1 MTLRNESPSR
11 ILKYRQGLQF
21 TGDQNVCR
29 QGEQSLGISYKKLK
43 EIQNRQMTEM
53 SKMTPEH
60 VKLFDQISTIARQ
73 APADERTQEEWI
85 LSAGRAIVQ
94 AQRDG
99 MPARELYGPDL
110 EQHIYSQLGVAGDNN
125 PAATAGEIHMD
136 SSRASS
142 KAVQSSESKSNKT
155 TSISAKKTAA
165 VEAEPA
171 ETSDQVK
178 RTPKWYFM
186 ISWAAL
192 SFVMLIQGAV
202 GLFIGWTGGDTEPF
216 SHISLFS
223 LIVAAVGGI
232 ALVEMLRRLAE
243 RPDDQGADKTARPQI
258 NLRGIAIYIVIV
270 VLVLFVGYPLRDSLP
285 VFTLAPWISLVI
297 GIVGLATLRPLFGQ
311 KKA

>member
-1 MTLRNESPSR
+1 MRNESPSR
-11 ILKYRQGLQF
+11 ILKYRQGLQI

-99 MPARELYGPDL
+99 KPARELYGPDL
-110 EQHIYSQLGVAGDNN
+110 QQDIYSQLGVATNHEDADPVESNIG
-125 PAATAGEIHMD
+125 ASTTSSTVVAGTR
-136 SSRASS
+136 SN
-142 KAVQSSESKSNKT
+142 SNKRNA
-155 TSISAKKTAA
+155 SAKKAA
-165 VEAEPA
+165 TVEAESA
-171 ETSDQVK
+171 ESPDQVK
-178 RTPKWYFM
+178 RTPKWYVM

-202 GLFIGWTGGDTEPF
+202 GLFVGWTGGDTESF

-243 RPDDQGADKTARPQI
+243 RPDDQGADKTARPQV

>member
-1 MTLRNESPSR
+1 M
-11 ILKYRQGLQF
+11 
-21 TGDQNVCR
+21 
-29 QGEQSLGISYKKLK
+29 GISYKKLK

-99 MPARELYGPDL
+99 KPARELYGPDL
-110 EQHIYSQLGVAGDNN
+110 EQDIYSQLGVATNHEDADAVESNIG
-125 PAATAGEIHMD
+125 ASTTSSTVVAGTR
-136 SSRASS
+136 SN
-142 KAVQSSESKSNKT
+142 SNKRNA
-155 TSISAKKTAA
+155 SAKKSAT
-165 VEAEPA
+165 VEAQSA
-171 ETSDQVK
+171 ESPDQVK
-178 RTPKWYFM
+178 RTPKWYVM

-202 GLFIGWTGGDTEPF
+202 GLFIGWTDGDTEPF

-243 RPDDQGADKTARPQI
+243 RPDDQGADKTARPQV

>member
-11 ILKYRQGLQF
+11 ILKYRQGLQI

-99 MPARELYGPDL
+99 KPARELYGPDL
-110 EQHIYSQLGVAGDNN
+110 QQDIYSQLGVATNHEDADPVESNIG
-125 PAATAGEIHMD
+125 ASTTSSTVVAGTR
-136 SSRASS
+136 SN
-142 KAVQSSESKSNKT
+142 SNKRNA
-155 TSISAKKTAA
+155 SAKKAA
-165 VEAEPA
+165 TVEAESA
-171 ETSDQVK
+171 ESPDQVK
-178 RTPKWYFM
+178 RTPKWYVM

-202 GLFIGWTGGDTEPF
+202 GLFVGWTGGDTESF

-243 RPDDQGADKTARPQI
+243 RPDDQGADKTARPQV

>member
-11 ILKYRQGLQF
+11 ILKYRQGLQI

-60 VKLFDQISTIARQ
+60 VKLFDQISTMARQ

-99 MPARELYGPDL
+99 KPARELYGPDMQL
-110 EQHIYSQLGVAGDNN
+110 DIYSQLGVATNHEDADAVESNIG
-125 PAATAGEIHMD
+125 PSTTSSTVVAGT
-136 SSRASS
+136 RGN
-142 KAVQSSESKSNKT
+142 SNKRNA
-155 TSISAKKTAA
+155 SAKKAA
-165 VEAEPA
+165 TVEAESA
-171 ETSDQVK
+171 ESLDQVK
-178 RTPKWYFM
+178 RTPKWYVM

-202 GLFIGWTGGDTEPF
+202 GLFVGWTGGDTEPF

-243 RPDDQGADKTARPQI
+243 RPDDQGADKTARPQV

>member
-1 MTLRNESPSR
+1 
-11 ILKYRQGLQF
+11 
-21 TGDQNVCR
+21 
-29 QGEQSLGISYKKLK
+29 LGISYKKLK

-99 MPARELYGPDL
+99 KPARELYGPDL
-110 EQHIYSQLGVAGDNN
+110 QQDIYSQLGVATNHEDADPVESNIG
-125 PAATAGEIHMD
+125 ASTTSSTVVAGTR
-136 SSRASS
+136 SN
-142 KAVQSSESKSNKT
+142 SNKRNA
-155 TSISAKKTAA
+155 SAKKAA
-165 VEAEPA
+165 TVEAESVESP
-171 ETSDQVK
+171 DQVK
-178 RTPKWYFM
+178 RTPKWYVM

-202 GLFIGWTGGDTEPF
+202 GLFVGWTDGDTEPF

-243 RPDDQGADKTARPQI
+243 RPDDQGADKTARPQV

>member
-11 ILKYRQGLQF
+11 ILKYRQGLQI

-85 LSAGRAIVQ
+85 LFAGRAIVQ

-99 MPARELYGPDL
+99 KPARELYGPDL
-110 EQHIYSQLGVAGDNN
+110 EQDIYSQLGVATNHEDADPVESNIA
-125 PAATAGEIHMD
+125 PSKTSSTVAAGTR
-136 SSRASS
+136 SN
-142 KAVQSSESKSNKT
+142 SNKRNA
-155 TSISAKKTAA
+155 SAKKAA
-165 VEAEPA
+165 TVEAESA
-171 ETSDQVK
+171 ESTDQVK
-178 RTPKWYFM
+178 RTPKWYVM

-202 GLFIGWTGGDTEPF
+202 GLFVGWTGGDTESF

-243 RPDDQGADKTARPQI
+243 RPDDQGADKTARPQV

>member
-1 MTLRNESPSR
+1 M
-11 ILKYRQGLQF
+11 
-21 TGDQNVCR
+21 
-29 QGEQSLGISYKKLK
+29 GISYKKLK

-99 MPARELYGPDL
+99 KPARELYGPDL
-110 EQHIYSQLGVAGDNN
+110 EQDIYSQLGVATNHEDADAVESNIG
-125 PAATAGEIHMD
+125 PSTTSSTVAAGTR
-136 SSRASS
+136 SN
-142 KAVQSSESKSNKT
+142 SNKRNA
-155 TSISAKKTAA
+155 SAKKAA
-165 VEAEPA
+165 TVEAESA
-171 ETSDQVK
+171 ESPDQVK
-178 RTPKWYFM
+178 RAPKWYIM

-202 GLFIGWTGGDTEPF
+202 GLFVGWTGGDTEPF

-243 RPDDQGADKTARPQI
+243 RPDDQGADKTARPQV

-285 VFTLAPWISLVI
+285 VFTLAPWVSLVI
-297 GIVGLATLRPLFGQ
+297 GIVGLATLRPLFGR